1 MGRSLANKE
10 NGGWKRV
17 LSQGR
22 SVENVVGSGSEF
34 PQSQRGCKALD
45 KLLAFQVSYGFYLE
59 NGL

>member
-1 MGRSLANKE
+1 MGRSRANKE
-10 NGGWKRV
+10 YGVWKRV

-22 SVENVVGSGSEF
+22 SVENVVGSEF
-34 PQSQRGCKALD
+34 PESQRGWKALD